1 MFWYIL
7 LLLVLIYLFVF
18 LTNYLKQIKI
28 GDAEPNPKDYWKYT
42 YDIPDKKE
50 FSKPIPM
57 DNATFTAV
65 KKDTPLIEN
74 QKKFKNKLVNCYW
87 ALIIIIF
94 HLFLYILAG
103 FLG

>member
-1 MFWYIL
+1 
-7 LLLVLIYLFVF
+7 
-18 LTNYLKQIKI
+18 
-28 GDAEPNPKDYWKYT
+28 
-42 YDIPDKKE
+42 
-50 FSKPIPM
+50 M

-87 ALIIIIF
+87 ALVIIIF
-94 HLFLYILAG
+94 HLSLYIIAG

>member
-28 GDAEPNPKDYWKYT
+28 GDAEPNPQDYWKYT

-50 FSKPIPM
+50 FSKPISM
-57 DNATFTAV
+57 DNMTFTGV
-65 KKDTPLIEN
+65 KKDALFIEN
-74 QKKFKNKLVNCYW
+74 KKKFKNKLVNCYW
-87 ALIIIIF
+87 ALVIIIF
-94 HLFLYILAG
+94 HLSLYIIAG